1 MSRTGSPW
9 PACRTRRRRLSGP
22 WTSARC
28 RRACSACSGRCSAT
42 TSRSAASARAR
53 ATTLS
58 RCSAAPCRT
67 SRRCRSGT
75 PRARSHAARTTSHAL
90 NSFARLPVTFGL
102 MGACVAVYLA
112 VAFAGQGY
120 GYPLNVALVTQP
132 PEVLALG
139 ALVPASV
146 ADGQVWLLV
155 SSMFLHAGFIH
166 LALNMLSLYFLGS
179 FVEVAFGRGRFLA
192 LYLTSGLAGGIAY
205 LYFGNFDG
213 SVVGASGAI
222 FGLLGGVLGYSL
234 RRGTFSWQN
243 PLIRQLLILTA
254 LNLYIGFSVPNISN
268 TAHIGGLVGGLA
280 FGWLV
285 APTVYSKK
293 TLRAA
298 TPTIIV
304 VGMEMILLATWFV
317 FFT

>member
-1 MSRTGSPW
+1 MT
-9 PACRTRRRRLSGP
+9 
-22 WTSARC
+22 
-28 RRACSACSGRCSAT
+28 
-42 TSRSAASARAR
+42 
-53 ATTLS
+53 
-58 RCSAAPCRT
+58 
-67 SRRCRSGT
+67 
-75 PRARSHAARTTSHAL
+75 
-90 NSFARLPVTFGL
+90 VY
-102 MGACVAVYLA
+102 VAVALA
-112 VAFAGQGY
+112 GATY
-120 GYPLNVALVTQP
+120 GYPLNFSLVTQP
-132 PEVLALG
+132 PEVLAQG

-146 ADGQVWLLV
+146 AHGGVWLLF

-205 LYFGNFDG
+205 LYFGDFNG

-254 LNLYIGFSVPNISN
+254 LNLYFGFSVANISN

-293 TLRAA
+293 TLPAA
-298 TPTIIV
+298 TPAVIV
-304 VGMEMILLATWFV
+304 LGTEIVLLVVWFL
-317 FFT
+317 FFA